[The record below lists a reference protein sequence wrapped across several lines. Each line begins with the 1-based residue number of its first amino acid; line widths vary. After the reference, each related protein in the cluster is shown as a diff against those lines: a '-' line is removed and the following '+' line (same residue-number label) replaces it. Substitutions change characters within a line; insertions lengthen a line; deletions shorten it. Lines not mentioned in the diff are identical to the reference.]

1 VTDTFDRPV
10 GGGGQATAADRIGAA
25 AGTRPATSPAGVR
38 HAPHRRHRQ
47 GRVRRG
53 TMRAQERAVVLGYRA
68 LAALLGRVPLRVSL
82 PIARLCFQAAYAL
95 WGSKRRVVLANAGH
109 VLGRPAHDP
118 EVRRLARRMFRT
130 YARYILELM
139 RLPSRPL
146 EEAASLVVAEGE
158 RGAESFAALVERL
171 RGEGRGMIVAAVHI
185 GSTETLVAAF
195 IERGWPLYGLADDS
209 AYPELYA
216 LLASQRRRYGIEV
229 IAWRNLREIY
239 RVLKRGGILALLVDW
254 GYRPDGIPVRL
265 FGEWTTLPAGPAVLA
280 AKTGA
285 PIVPVVNRRRADGRF
300 EATYFEPIE
309 VAADTPRD
317 LAAATQRIADALEE
331 MVRVA
336 PEQWHTFKPMWPD
349 TAEEASRLATR
360 AAAQSDTDPAAETG
374 TGPEAGL
381 GASGAAPGPA
391 PA

>member
-1 VTDTFDRPV
+1 MSDALDGSVT
-10 GGGGQATAADRIGAA
+10 GGGPATTADRIGAA
-25 AGTRPATSPAGVR
+25 AGTRPATGSRPAAAGAGVR
-38 HAPHRRHRQ
+38 YAPHRRQAQ
-47 GRVRRG
+47 GRLRRWV
-53 TMRAQERAVVLGYRA
+53 MRAQERAVVLAYRA
-68 LAALLGRVPLRVSL
+68 LAAFLGRVPLQVSL
-82 PIARLCFQAAYAL
+82 PVARLCFLAGYFL

-109 VLGRPAHDP
+109 VLRRPVDDP
-118 EVRRLARRMFRT
+118 EVRRLARRMFGT

-171 RGEGRGMIVAAVHI
+171 RRKERGMIVAAVHI

-216 LLASQRRRYGIEV
+216 LLAAERRRYGIEV

-239 RVLKRGGILALLVDW
+239 RVLRRGGILALLVDW

-280 AKTGA
+280 AETGA

-309 VAADTPRD
+309 VAADTPAE
-317 LAAATQRIADALEE
+317 LAAASQRIADALEE

-349 TAEEASRLATR
+349 SPEEASRLESR
-360 AAAQSDTDPAAETG
+360 AAAASAGPG
-374 TGPEAGL
+374 TAVT
-381 GASGAAPGPA
+381 ATAGPA